1 MKVSE
6 CIMDR
11 MERQRPFLHS
21 LLRQGNKHKREVLI
35 EHANKDQINSVS
47 ELVLNVLRK
56 NVPVSPQI
64 VRQLRPYKD
73 VMCEISKRKTSL
85 KRRKELLGAQT
96 GCAFWRGLECCHR
109 QCLR

>member
-1 MKVSE
+1 
-6 CIMDR
+6 MDR
-11 MERQRPFLHS
+11 MERQRPFLRS

-73 VMCEISKRKTSL
+73 VMREISKRKTSL
-85 KRRKELLGAQT
+85 KRRKELLSAQT
-96 GCAFWRGLECCHR
+96 GGAFWRGLECCHR
-109 QCLR
+109 QCQR